1 MAADGA
7 HFLLTNDQIWE
18 RHPFSSLSVAG
29 TSDFE
34 LRDVKTGK
42 ACLCHRKASSYHPC
56 EHRDLVI
63 RRATNRT
70 AFSFFLR
77 KRKAYSN
84 RESKAI
90 GSSKKKMAVIVSL
103 KCFCLSL

>member
-18 RHPFSSLSVAG
+18 RHPFSSLHVAR

-42 ACLCHRKASSYHPC
+42 ARLCHREVSSYHPC
-56 EHRDLVI
+56 GHRDLVI

-70 AFSFFLR
+70 AFSFLFFFF
-77 KRKAYSN
+77 K
-84 RESKAI
+84 E
-90 GSSKKKMAVIVSL
+90 KKSL
-103 KCFCLSL
+103 FK

>member
-18 RHPFSSLSVAG
+18 RHPFSSLSVTR

-42 ACLCHRKASSYHPC
+42 ARLCHKEVSSYHPC
-56 EHRDLVI
+56 GHRDLVI

-70 AFSFFLR
+70 AFSFFLFFF
-77 KRKAYSN
+77 K
-84 RESKAI
+84 E
-90 GSSKKKMAVIVSL
+90 KKSL
-103 KCFCLSL
+103 FT

>member
-18 RHPFSSLSVAG
+18 RHPFSSLSVTR

-42 ACLCHRKASSYHPC
+42 ARLCHKEVSSYHPC
-56 EHRDLVI
+56 GHRDLVI

-70 AFSFFLR
+70 AFSFFLFFF
-77 KRKAYSN
+77 K
-84 RESKAI
+84 ETLQ
-90 GSSKKKMAVIVSL
+90 SSAFARSSRNNLLGNISV
-103 KCFCLSL
+103 